1 MRLSGALQ
9 AQRRLSLTSLID
21 VIFLLLLFFMLSST
35 FTKFAEIE
43 IVNSGSR
50 AGALPSLEEPVFV
63 SLKPDQILVN
73 GVDTGFA
80 ELTTAIRASA
90 PSERPTVLISVTNAV
105 TSQRLVDVLNS
116 FRDQSFAVRF
126 LNSGRALSD

>member
-50 AGALPSLEEPVFV
+50 AGAPPSLEEPVFV

-80 ELTTAIRASA
+80 ELTTAIRAGA